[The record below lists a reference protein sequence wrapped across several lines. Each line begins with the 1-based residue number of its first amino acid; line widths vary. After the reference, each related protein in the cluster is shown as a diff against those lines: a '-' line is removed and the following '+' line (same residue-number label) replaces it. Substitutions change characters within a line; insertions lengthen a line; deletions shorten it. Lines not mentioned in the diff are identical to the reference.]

1 MPQPATTRKRT
12 RDPEAKRAAILDA
25 ARATFAE
32 LGYERATIREIA
44 KRAGVANGLVTL
56 HFSSKENL
64 FIVAAAPQQIVQNV
78 AGDLEG
84 LPRRVASTFIQQME
98 SGELAESFTALLRSS
113 TSDRAVAQELQ
124 RAMREQSI
132 TAYRQVSSDDDAE
145 AKVEMIVAVLNG
157 VALGRYVLAD
167 GLLAT
172 MSPEEVIDR
181 TTELLR
187 TVVLG

>member
-1 MPQPATTRKRT
+1 MPQPGTTRKRT
-12 RDPEAKRAAILDA
+12 RNPEAKRAAILDA

-44 KRAGVANGLVTL
+44 KRAGVANGLVML
-56 HFSSKENL
+56 HFSNKENL
-64 FIVAAAPQQIVQNV
+64 FIAAAAPQQIVQNV

-84 LPRRVASTFIQQME
+84 LPRRVASTFIRQME
-98 SGELAESFTALLRSS
+98 AGELAESFTALLRSS
-113 TSDRAVAQELQ
+113 TSDRTVAREMQ
-124 RAMREQSI
+124 RAMREQSV
-132 TAYRQVSSDDDAE
+132 TAYRQVSPDDDAE

>member
-44 KRAGVANGLVTL
+44 KRAGVANGLITL

-64 FIVAAAPQQIVQNV
+64 FIAAAAPQQIIQNV

-84 LPRRVASTFIQQME
+84 LPRRVASTFVQQME

-113 TSDRAVAQELQ
+113 TSDRTVAREMQ
-124 RAMREQSI
+124 RAMREQSVA
-132 TAYRQVSSDDDAE
+132 AYRQMSPDDDAE

-157 VALGRYVLAD
+157 IALSRYVLAD
-167 GLLAT
+167 GLLAA
-172 MSPEEVIDR
+172 MSPAEVIDR